1 MAGASIGGEVST
13 GNSGAELGTGSGARV
28 GTATFV
34 SGVCGADSA
43 VTVGAV
49 SVVVESLL
57 EAFLKAAKASMS
69 RATESTNRSIRAN
82 SLGFAVG
89 LFIEAVV
96 RPIREFAI
104 AASVDSGEVDVV
116 EADVVVAA
124 ADAA

>member
-1 MAGASIGGEVST
+1 MVGASIGGEVST

-43 VTVGAV
+43 VTV
-49 SVVVESLL
+49 SVVVDSLL

>member
-1 MAGASIGGEVST
+1 VVGASIGGEVST

-34 SGVCGADSA
+34 SGVC
-43 VTVGAV
+43 GAV

-89 LFIEAVV
+89 LCIEAVV